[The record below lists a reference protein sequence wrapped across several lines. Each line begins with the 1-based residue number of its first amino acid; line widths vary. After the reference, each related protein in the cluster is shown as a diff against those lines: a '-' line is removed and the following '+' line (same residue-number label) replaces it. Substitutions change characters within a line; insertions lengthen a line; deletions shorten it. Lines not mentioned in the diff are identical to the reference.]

1 MAKAMV
7 LKPNQLRRKSLLRR
21 LKRAWRNEGCKTLFA

>member
-1 MAKAMV
+1 MEKVMV

-21 LKRAWRNEGCKTLFA
+21 LKRLPRNEGCKTLFA